1 MTICKNCGVEL
12 EPDMDVCPLCETPVN
27 QKSPVKE
34 GARAAIN
41 KPGGNTATHFEKR
54 NMSSPQRKAVW
65 ELVSIILILL
75 MVATS
80 LINFIINKEISWSE
94 YPVAV
99 CLIIFSYVT
108 SFAFLNKSRVVQLLC
123 ALVTASLFILGLD
136 VFTGGTS
143 WALRLGIPLLFFSN
157 IIFIGLLSVFRIS
170 RQRGINLIAFSFL
183 AAALLCIG
191 VEVVTDL
198 YIFNHIR
205 MAWSLIVSAC
215 VIPVAAVLLFMH
227 YRMKRGRD
235 LNKTFHI

>member
-1 MTICKNCGVEL
+1 MIICKNCGVEL
-12 EPDMDVCPLCETPVN
+12 EPDMEVCPLCDTPIYQETPVR
-27 QKSPVKE
+27 E
-34 GARAAIN
+34 GAKAAKKN
-41 KPGGNTATHFEKR
+41 PGLNAATNFQR
-54 NMSSPQRKAVW
+54 RDMSSPQRKAVW

-75 MVATS
+75 MVGTS

-123 ALVTASLFILGLD
+123 AFVTAALFILGLD
-136 VFTGGTS
+136 IFTSGTS
-143 WALRLGIPLLFFSN
+143 WAPRLGIPLLFFSN
-157 IIFIGLLSVFRIS
+157 IIFIGLLSVFRMS
-170 RQRGINLIAFSFL
+170 GQRGINLIAYSFL
-183 AAALLCIG
+183 AAALLCVA
-191 VEVVTDL
+191 VEAVTDM
-198 YIFNHIR
+198 YIFDQIR

-227 YRMKRGRD
+227 YRMKKGHD

>member
-1 MTICKNCGVEL
+1 MVICNNCGVEL
-12 EPDMDVCPLCETPVN
+12 EPDMDVCPLCETPI
-27 QKSPVKE
+27 KKEAPVKE
-34 GARAAIN
+34 GAKAAN
-41 KPGGNTATHFEKR
+41 KTPGRKKATQFEKR
-54 NMSSPQRKAVW
+54 DMSRPQRKAVW
-65 ELVSIILILL
+65 ELVSIVLILL
-75 MVATS
+75 IVATG

-123 ALVTASLFILGLD
+123 AFVTASLFILGLD
-136 VFTGGTS
+136 IFTSGTS

-170 RQRGINLIAFSFL
+170 RQRGINLIAYSFL
-183 AAALLCIG
+183 AAALLCVG
-191 VEVVTDL
+191 VEAVTDM

-227 YRMKRGRD
+227 YRMKKGRD